1 MDYLGDNSARTSSG
15 QEVVKQ
21 WGDFKMSLYLIKC
34 LFPVIFI
41 DVSSLTFVIAQLGSA
56 CVLTAVINTVSV
68 Q

>member
-1 MDYLGDNSARTSSG
+1 
-15 QEVVKQ
+15 
-21 WGDFKMSLYLIKC
+21 MSLYLIKC